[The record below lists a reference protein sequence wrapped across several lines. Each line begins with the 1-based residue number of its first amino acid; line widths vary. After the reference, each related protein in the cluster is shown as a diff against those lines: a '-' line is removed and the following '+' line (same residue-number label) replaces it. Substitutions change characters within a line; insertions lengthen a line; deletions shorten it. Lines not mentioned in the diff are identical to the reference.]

1 MAMNYHE
8 ILEYVKTRIAI
19 DPHWLSSKKCYDLL
33 QEADKLMVGQ
43 TNRNDIDGLIAE
55 YENFVD
61 SGVSVDV
68 LERFSIYELER
79 IGNALRTRKTDCE
92 YRLNK
97 VTKFHDS
104 VEKHIKDVEYR
115 LALAEYCIETAQHVE
130 FQFSLSKDNEE

>member
-1 MAMNYHE
+1 MNYHE

-19 DPHWLSSKKCYDLL
+19 DSQWRTSKRCYDLL

-43 TNRNDIDGLIAE
+43 TNKTDIDGLIAE

-61 SGVSVDV
+61 SGVSVDI

>member
-1 MAMNYHE
+1 
-8 ILEYVKTRIAI
+8 
-19 DPHWLSSKKCYDLL
+19 
-33 QEADKLMVGQ
+33 MVEQ
-43 TNRNDIDGLIAE
+43 TNKTDIDGLIAE

-61 SGVSVDV
+61 SGVSVDI

-115 LALAEYCIETAQHVE
+115 LALAKYCIETAQHVE